1 MAAGDASAT
10 DPPQGPL
17 EQGRSEPQQLSRLP
31 GTERTKRFRPKLRW
45 ELIGCGLHGHELVG
59 TDAAQVRPEDHFVA
73 REDEGLRWYRCLRC
87 DSWLP
92 LTPPVA
98 PPKQFPPA
106 RDEIG
111 LPLRGRPLRDRW
123 ILRLIALD
131 RLVHFLF
138 LAALGVGIIFF
149 AIHQKDLRG
158 DYVRIL
164 NSLQASVG
172 FVSSR
177 NGFLREINHLVSL
190 STTRLYVY
198 GTAFCAYS
206 AINAVEAFGLWMERR
221 WAAYLTLVEVTVL
234 LPVEIWELVA
244 KISYLKIA
252 ALVVSMAII
261 AYLLWA
267 HRLFG
272 IRGGARVDR
281 AAQERETGWGAL
293 ERATPAP
300 AHLRQTP

>member
-1 MAAGDASAT
+1 V
-10 DPPQGPL
+10 
-17 EQGRSEPQQLSRLP
+17 RSED
-31 GTERTKRFRPKLRW
+31 
-45 ELIGCGLHGHELVG
+45 HLV
-59 TDAAQVRPEDHFVA
+59 VREA
-73 REDEGLRWYRCLRC
+73 EGLRWYRCLRC

-106 RDEIG
+106 RDEIA

-123 ILRLIALD
+123 VLRLIAID
-131 RLVHFLF
+131 RLLHFLF
-138 LAALGVGIIFF
+138 LAALGVGIIVF

-158 DYVRIL
+158 DYIRIL

-190 STTRLYVY
+190 STARLYLY
-198 GTAFCAYS
+198 GTAFCAYA
-206 AINAVEAFGLWMERR
+206 AINAVEAVGLWLERR
-221 WAAYLTLVEVTVL
+221 WAEYLTLVEVTVL
-234 LPVEIWELVA
+234 LPVEIWELAA
-244 KISYLKIA
+244 KISYFKIA
-252 ALVVSMAII
+252 ALVVSVVII

-272 IRGGARVDR
+272 IRGGALVDQ
-281 AAQERETGWGAL
+281 AAHEEETGWGAL

-300 AHLRQTP
+300 ARVGPMP